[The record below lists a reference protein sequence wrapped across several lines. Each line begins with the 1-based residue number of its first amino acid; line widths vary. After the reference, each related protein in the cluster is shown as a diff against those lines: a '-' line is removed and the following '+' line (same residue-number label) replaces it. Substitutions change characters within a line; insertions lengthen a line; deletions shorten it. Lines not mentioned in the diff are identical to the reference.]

1 MEEAG
6 QKGRLAGG
14 GERFGSQKKTYQ
26 VSTAAICLA
35 HQRSSFAMF
44 ALVSAI
50 HFSAE
55 GFEPSTAAAKVA
67 Q

>member
-6 QKGRLAGG
+6 QKGCLAGG
-14 GERFGSQKKTYQ
+14 RRGLVSKKKTYQ

>member
-6 QKGRLAGG
+6 QKGRLARGG
-14 GERFGSQKKTYQ
+14 GAVWFAKKTYQ